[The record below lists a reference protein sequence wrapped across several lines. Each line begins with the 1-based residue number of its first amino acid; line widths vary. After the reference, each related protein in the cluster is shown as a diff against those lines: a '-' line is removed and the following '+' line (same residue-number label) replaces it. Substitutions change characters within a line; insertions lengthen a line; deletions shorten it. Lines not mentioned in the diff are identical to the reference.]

1 MTKEKGWQRHCFFD
15 YHRQHG
21 VDIKVIRI
29 FNTYGPRMRPD
40 DGRVISNFIIQAL
53 KGDDITIYGDGMQT
67 RSFCYVDD
75 LIEGIVRM
83 MDSKDEITGP
93 VNLGNPGEFTILELA
108 QRIIEKTVLY
118 NSTPL
123 THDVPQVI
131 PDEDDENISAA
142 LDFADSF

>member
-75 LIEGIVRM
+75 LVEGMMKM
-83 MDSKDEITGP
+83 MDSQNDFTGP
-93 VNLGNPGEFTILELA
+93 VNLGNPNEITMIHLAETIIKMTDSKSKLKYMALPQDDPVQRKPVIELA
-108 QRIIEKTVLY
+108 KKELNWNQ
-118 NSTPL
+118 
-123 THDVPQVI
+123 
-131 PDEDDENISAA
+131 
-142 LDFADSF
+142 